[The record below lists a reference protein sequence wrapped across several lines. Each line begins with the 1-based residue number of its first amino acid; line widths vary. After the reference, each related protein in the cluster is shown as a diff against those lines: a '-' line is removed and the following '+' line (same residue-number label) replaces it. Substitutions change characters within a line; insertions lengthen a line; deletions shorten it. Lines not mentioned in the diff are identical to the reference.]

1 MCACVCVCV
10 CARAGA
16 CPPARPPTCVR
27 ACVLACVC
35 ACVRVAVGVSAC
47 VRACARPV
55 SLPPAHSHSCSTP
68 EHTGR
73 LGEPGPGGACT
84 KARMK
89 AMISSVVGACPTI
102 VMLLPSPWAVGAF
115 RTLGRPFDTG
125 RYGLGPNT
133 SYKLY
138 AFFRIYCREKI
149 SFRTRSEWIVRSLAE
164 REALLF
170 LEGEVEE

>member
-1 MCACVCVCV
+1 
-10 CARAGA
+10 
-16 CPPARPPTCVR
+16 
-27 ACVLACVC
+27 
-35 ACVRVAVGVSAC
+35 
-47 VRACARPV
+47 
-55 SLPPAHSHSCSTP
+55 
-68 EHTGR
+68 
-73 LGEPGPGGACT
+73 
-84 KARMK
+84 
-89 AMISSVVGACPTI
+89 MISSLVGACPTI